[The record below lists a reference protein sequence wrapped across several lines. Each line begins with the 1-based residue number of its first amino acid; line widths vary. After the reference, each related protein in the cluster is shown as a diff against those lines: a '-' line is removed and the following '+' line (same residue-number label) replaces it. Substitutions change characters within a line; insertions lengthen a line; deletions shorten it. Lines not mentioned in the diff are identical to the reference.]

1 MLVSGSRLYI
11 IALTHYVVNLQA
23 PHPLYQPTN
32 DLVVCKDPICASL
45 HPDNYKCDDPDQ
57 CDYEVEYA
65 DGGSSIGVLVNDL
78 FPVNLTSGMRAR
90 PRLTIGLENELITIQ
105 IVLEIFYR

>member
-1 MLVSGSRLYI
+1 M
-11 IALTHYVVNLQA
+11 
-23 PHPLYQPTN
+23 
-32 DLVVCKDPICASL
+32 VCKDPICASL

-90 PRLTIGLENELITIQ
+90 PRLTIGYSKRTCYYLDCFVSFL
-105 IVLEIFYR
+105 